1 MKTVREKR
9 ERLAAIAG
17 ALTEIY
23 PDATCALRYAG
34 DPWRLLVMGRLS
46 AQCTDARVN
55 LVSEELFRAYPTPA
69 AMAAAPIAEIERL
82 VKPCGLYHTKAENIR
97 DASAMLVSEYGGEL
111 PRTME
116 ELLRFPGVGRKIANL
131 LLGDIFG
138 APAVVT
144 DTHCIRICGRLG
156 MYPETERDP
165 YRVEKTLV
173 GLIDPAI
180 SADFCHRIVQFG
192 RDVCT
197 ARAPKCATCPLAE
210 QGLCERHLRESR
222 AAAKAAARETEERA
236 GAGKTVETGKP
247 LKSGKTAG
255 AGKPLKAGKTVG
267 AGAAKPLKTGK
278 NAKTVQPAA
287 SAGAPKATGG
297 KRANSPGTSSANAAP
312 DGQNG
317 K

>member
-222 AAAKAAARETEERA
+222 AAAKAAARETA

-247 LKSGKTAG
+247 LKAGKTAG

-278 NAKTVQPAA
+278 NAKTVQPTA
-287 SAGAPKATGG
+287 SAVAPKATGG